1 MSVPVPTPGGLPYV
15 TDGGLETDLIY
26 NRGFDLEEF
35 AAFPLVYDDQDRA
48 ALGRLLRRLC
58 GHRSPGWCRPGSG
71 CAHVAGQPRLGW
83 ADRVR
88 RRGH

>member
-35 AAFPLVYDDQDRA
+35 AAFPLVYDDQGRA
-48 ALGRLLRRLC
+48 AFADYYAGYADIARR
-58 GHRSPGWCRPGSG
+58 
-71 CAHVAGQPRLGW
+71 AGVGLVLAAPTWRANPDW